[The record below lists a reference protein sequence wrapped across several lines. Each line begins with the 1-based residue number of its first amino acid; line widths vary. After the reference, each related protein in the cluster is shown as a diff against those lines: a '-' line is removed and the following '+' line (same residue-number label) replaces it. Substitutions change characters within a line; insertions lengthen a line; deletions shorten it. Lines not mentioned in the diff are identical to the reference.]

1 MANKPEFRRNMLDE
15 LLEWLDP
22 DRQIA
27 GRRYE
32 EIRRSLVKIFVW
44 RRCSDAEGM
53 ADDVM
58 DRVAAKVRDLRGTYE
73 GNPQRYFFGVAR
85 NLFREY
91 QKTLDIHVPLTNM
104 DIPVSHTV
112 ADQSELEAEDAC
124 LSRCLQELT
133 SEQRQQIIKY
143 YGSERQEKILARR
156 QLAEDLGIGQNA
168 LRVRMHRIRAT
179 LETCIENCLSR
190 GPKEGNGLSQ

>member
-1 MANKPEFRRNMLDE
+1 MVNKPEFRRNMLDE

-22 DRQIA
+22 DRQVA

-44 RRCSDAEGM
+44 RKCSDAEGM
-53 ADDVM
+53 ADDVI
-58 DRVAAKVRDLRGTYE
+58 DRVAAKVRDLKGNFE

-91 QKTLDIHVPLTNM
+91 QKTVDIHVPLSDM
-104 DIPVSHTV
+104 DLPVSTGG
-112 ADQSELEAEDAC
+112 ADQSELELEDTC
-124 LSRCLQELT
+124 LSRCLQRLPG
-133 SEQRQQIIKY
+133 EQRQQIIQY
-143 YGSERQEKILARR
+143 YGGDKHEKIRARK
-156 QLAEDLGIGQNA
+156 QLADDMGIGQNA

-179 LETCIENCLSR
+179 LEICIENCLSR
-190 GPKEGNGLSQ
+190 WSHTEMD

>member
-1 MANKPEFRRNMLDE
+1 MLDE

-22 DRQIA
+22 DRQVA

-53 ADDVM
+53 ADDVI
-58 DRVAAKVRDLRGTYE
+58 DRVAAKVRDLKGNYE
-73 GNPQRYFFGVAR
+73 GNPHRYFYGVAR

-91 QKTLDIHVPLTNM
+91 QKTVDTHVSLDV
-104 DIPVSHTV
+104 DIAASSTS
-112 ADQSELEAEDAC
+112 ADQSELEVEDAC
-124 LSRCLQELT
+124 LTSCLENLT
-133 SEQRQQIIKY
+133 GEQRHQIIQY
-143 YGSERQEKILARR
+143 YGGEKHEKILARK
-156 QLAEDLGIGQNA
+156 QLAEHLGIAQNA

-179 LETCIENCLSR
+179 LELCIEKCLNRPSQ
-190 GPKEGNGLSQ
+190 GNGLSQ